1 MNCMDTN
8 DQPCTQED
16 RDRIRTAA
24 LDHARRLKS
33 TALSLDTMA
42 DKRHWTEPERVVLIV
57 AAAQLRQLAES

>member
-16 RDRIRTAA
+16 RDRIRAAA
-24 LDHARRLKS
+24 LARAKQMDGIAGELEAFAGYGGDSRYVRDL
-33 TALSLDTMA
+33 
-42 DKRHWTEPERVVLIV
+42 VLA